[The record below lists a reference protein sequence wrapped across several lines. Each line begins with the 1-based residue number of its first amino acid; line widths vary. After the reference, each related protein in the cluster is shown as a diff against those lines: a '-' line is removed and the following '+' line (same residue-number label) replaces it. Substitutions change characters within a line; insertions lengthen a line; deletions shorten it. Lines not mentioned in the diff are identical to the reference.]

1 MTAALL
7 EFVYATMR
15 KRINDPASSYWLPK
29 ILEKIQTPDKH
40 SLSPLKVDKWEL
52 GALTGDQGVAIADGI
67 AGAWWVFVGSAFDK
81 AKAAG
86 VPDLPDNLD
95 DFAGQRDRDDQYPAL
110 TLTGVTVGGLPNASV
125 GDLSGLTP
133 TQNGYRGTV
142 RIKAAAYDSHGY
154 QPWIAIDGDYRL
166 VQHAV
171 VIDDPQALTGDG
183 LKPPTK
189 TVLKGLDKYGVH
201 WPSQQIEGRG
211 KFRFTVRDLAFDVRL
226 SIDVAGSG
234 AGRTAKV
241 TVESVAIATKP
252 TFTLDEKAL
261 TIEGDTVTEKTKDVW
276 KKSAKNAFNSDES
289 AKALTA
295 KLAAAL
301 NADDFRTEFS
311 GSVTDQLSKA
321 LDGVLGTGPLP
332 ADSGQPP
339 TGDGPLDVYLFDR
352 VRAALND
359 KGSGF
364 YPPTVVRG
372 STDPKLDPLKIDN
385 IELGV
390 HKVIVV
396 DVDFHLEDVVVGGI
410 PNVLIPAED
419 AALVAGG
426 IDATLRFGRISG
438 EPQITVH
445 ATGVGKIVKSGDHF
459 HGPVVVT
466 VNQPS
471 VALGLS
477 FSGRDADELTIGLRS
492 LDLQVTEDKL
502 SIEVHIGKWDLSSLF
517 NSSDIKNRVIK
528 GIQDGAN
535 DRKNDIAKALTDN
548 ARKVIAAKLKG

>member
-1 MTAALL
+1 MTAALV

-29 ILEKIQTPDKH
+29 ILEKIETPDKH
-40 SLSPLKVDKWEL
+40 SLSPLKVDTWAL
-52 GALTGDQGVAIADGI
+52 GELTGDQAVSIADGI

-110 TLTGVTVGGLPNASV
+110 KLTGVTVGGLPNASV

-154 QPWIAIDGDYRL
+154 QPWITIDGDYQL

-171 VIDDPQALTGDG
+171 VIDDPQALAGDG

-201 WPSQQIEGRG
+201 WPSQEIEGRG

-241 TVESVAIATKP
+241 TVESVAIATAP
-252 TFTLDEKAL
+252 TFTLDQKAL
-261 TIEGDTVTEKTKDVW
+261 TIEGDTVTEKTKEVW
-276 KKSAKNAFNSDES
+276 KKSAVLAFDSADS

-311 GSVTDQLSKA
+311 GAVTDQLTKA
-321 LDGVLGTGPLP
+321 LNGVFGTAPLP
-332 ADSGQPP
+332 TGSGQPP
-339 TGDGPLDVYLFDR
+339 VGDGPLDVYLFDR
-352 VRAALND
+352 VRASLND
-359 KGSGF
+359 QSSGF
-364 YPPTVVRG
+364 YPPTVVRS
-372 STDPKLDPLKIDN
+372 STDPRLDPLKIDD
-385 IELGV
+385 IDLGV
-390 HKVIVV
+390 HKVLV
-396 DVDFHLEDVVVGGI
+396 DIHFHLEDVVVSGI
-410 PNVLIPAED
+410 PNVLVPAED

-438 EPQITVH
+438 EPQIMVH
-445 ATGVGKIVKSGDHF
+445 ATGVGKIVSSGHDF

-466 VNQPS
+466 VNHPS
-471 VALGLS
+471 VGLGLS

-492 LDLQVTEDKL
+492 LDVQLTDDEL
-502 SIEVHIGKWDLSSLF
+502 SIQVHIGDWDLSGLF
-517 NSSDIKNRVIK
+517 NSPDIKDKVIK

-535 DRKNDIAKALTDN
+535 ARKGDIAKALTDN